1 MGFNANESS
10 KAVVKEGKLFTG
22 LTGLKVVAINPTKA
36 QLEGLGY
43 KPQDEPNYLTDEL
56 DEGVTIKKARI
67 DFHLEGKAIEEGE
80 SMRAKIAF
88 FIENKARINKDGDR
102 GEWINDLG
110 RTAWGN
116 TEVAPSDFK
125 WFDQST
131 ARACQ
136 VGEGDLHQFLINWL
150 NISPNDEAKM
160 ENFEAL
166 FDGNYAELNAMI
178 QGNPNNEIRVLLT
191 VRDGKYQSVYNRLFD
206 RITNKRTSYWE
217 SHIKKQTL
225 SGYPPKDDF
234 QGSFLFQEWTEPTMI
249 SDPGGSAPPV
259 GGSEDQGEDTP
270 F

>member
-10 KAVVKEGKLFTG
+10 TAVVKEGKLFTG

-43 KPQDEPNYLTDEL
+43 KPQDEPNYLTVEND
-56 DEGVTIKKARI
+56 VNKARI
-67 DFHLEGKAIEEGE
+67 DFHLQGNAVEEGE
-80 SMRAKIAF
+80 KMRAKIAF
-88 FIENKARINKDGDR
+88 FIENQDRINKDGDR

-110 RTAWGN
+110 RTAWGSPQA
-116 TEVAPSDFK
+116 APAEFK
-125 WFDQST
+125 WFDAST
-131 ARACQ
+131 ARACK

-166 FDGNYAELNAMI
+166 FDGNYSELNGMI
-178 QGNPNNEIRVLLT
+178 QANPNNEIRVLLT

-217 SHIKKQTL
+217 SHIKKQTAQ
-225 SGYPPKDDF
+225 GYPPKDDF
-234 QGSFLFQEWTEPTMI
+234 QGSFLFQEWTEPTLI
-249 SDPGGSAPPV
+249 ADPGGAPPV
-259 GGSEDQGEDTP
+259 GGSEDQQGEDAP